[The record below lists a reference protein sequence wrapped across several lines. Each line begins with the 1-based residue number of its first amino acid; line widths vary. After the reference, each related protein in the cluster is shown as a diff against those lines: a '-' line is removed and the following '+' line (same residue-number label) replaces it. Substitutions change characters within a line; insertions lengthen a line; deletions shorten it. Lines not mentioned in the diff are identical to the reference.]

1 MNFIPRPVCMLSALV
16 LVLSFPPPCSAAIDD
31 SVPDAQTLAKLE
43 LRAQQAKPREQCF
56 LYAELLHT
64 MTELAGRQIL
74 EGNAEEASA
83 TLKKV
88 EHYAQL
94 IHLGLADDPKRL
106 KSTEMLLQH
115 TTYRLQEYLHSAS
128 GDDRATLQNVLVQL
142 NRIED
147 ELLISVFRH

>member
-1 MNFIPRPVCMLSALV
+1 MNFIPRPICMLSALV
-16 LVLSFPPPCSAAIDD
+16 FVLLFPPPCSAVIDD

-94 IHLGLADDPKRL
+94 IHLRLADDPKRL